1 MKKIEHTH
9 AIAYKKREIQELR
22 ESKSGF
28 ANMVVEIMEGYN
40 VRMKQLHTELKQ
52 LEREQ

>member
-9 AIAYKKREIQELR
+9 AIEYKKREIQELR

-28 ANMVVEIMEGYN
+28 ANMVVEVMEGYN
-40 VRMKQLHTELKQ
+40 IRMKQLQKELKQ
-52 LEREQ
+52 LERK